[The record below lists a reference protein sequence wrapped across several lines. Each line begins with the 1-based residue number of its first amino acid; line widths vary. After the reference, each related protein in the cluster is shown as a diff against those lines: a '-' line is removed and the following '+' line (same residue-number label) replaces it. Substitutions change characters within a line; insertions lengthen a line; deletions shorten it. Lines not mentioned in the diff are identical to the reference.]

1 MQYICRVGT
10 PDGRVIEEA
19 FDAPDEPSLR
29 VDLGKR
35 GLHLFEVRRRGGL
48 PTLRGGTGG
57 AGEGL
62 RSLGSM
68 GGLRFRRKRIP
79 IQEFLIFNQE
89 MAALLKAGLPLL
101 QALELMLERMP
112 NLNFRS
118 VLTDIRD
125 RVKSG
130 QDLSDAFA
138 AHGTMFPRL
147 YPASLKAGERSGEL
161 EQVIRRFIRYTKLVL
176 DAQRRVVSALI
187 YPVVLVCL
195 SVAMIIIMSIFV
207 VPRFLGFFSEL
218 DAELPLITR
227 IVLGFSQFA
236 NRNWPVI
243 LICLIGGILFLRSW
257 NRTESGRVALDRAK
271 LKAPL
276 LGPVLHRFALAE
288 FCRSLGTLLT
298 GGIPL
303 VPAFEIAVTSVGNS
317 HVRARLEP
325 TIQMVRE
332 GKPFYEALEQSGMF
346 LGMSIDMIKV
356 GEATGSLDDMLSSV
370 SDFLDEQIE
379 TRMQRIL
386 SLVEPMML
394 VFMGIII
401 AILLISIYLPM
412 FGMLGSAKF

>member
-1 MQYICRVGT
+1 MQYICRIGT
-10 PDGRVIEEA
+10 PDGRVIEET
-19 FDAPDEPSLR
+19 FNAPDESALR
-29 VDLGKR
+29 ADLGKR
-35 GLHLFEVRRRGGL
+35 GMHLFEVRRRGVPG
-48 PTLRGGTGG
+48 RSGGTGG
-57 AGEGL
+57 VKGL
-62 RSLGSM
+62 
-68 GGLRFRRKRIP
+68 GGLRFRRRKIP
-79 IQEFLIFNQE
+79 NQEFVIFNQE

-112 NLNFRS
+112 DANFRS

-130 QDLSDAFA
+130 EDLSEAFA
-138 AHGTMFPRL
+138 AHGEMFPRL

-161 EQVIRRFIRYTKLVL
+161 EQVIRRFIRYMKLVL
-176 DAQRRVVSALI
+176 DARRRVVSALI
-187 YPVVLVCL
+187 YPAVLVCL
-195 SVAMIIIMSIFV
+195 SVAMIMVMAVYV
-207 VPRFLGFFSEL
+207 VPKFMGFFSEL
-218 DAELPLITR
+218 DAELPLITQ
-227 IVLGFSQFA
+227 IVLALSQFA

-243 LICLIGGILFLRSW
+243 LISIVGVVFFLRSW
-257 NRTESGRVALDRAK
+257 NRTESGRLALDRVK
-271 LKAPL
+271 LRSPL

-317 HVRARLEP
+317 YVRSSLEP

-332 GKPFYEALEQSGMF
+332 GKPFHEALEKSGMF

-356 GEATGSLDDMLSSV
+356 GEATGSLDDMLTNV
-370 SDFLDEQIE
+370 SDFMDEQIE

-412 FGMLGSAKF
+412 FSMLGSSKF